1 MSSPSAAGCAGTGT
15 LDGSPDDPA
24 ELVGSLLDLG
34 DRGVA
39 GVLGDSGSL

>member
-1 MSSPSAAGCAGTGT
+1 MSSPSAAGAGTGT
-15 LDGSPDDPA
+15 LDGAPDDPA
-24 ELVGSLLDLG
+24 ELVGSLLDL